1 MRHNDM
7 LFVYYK
13 AILMVVLGISGDF
26 IIKVD
31 LQR

>member
-7 LFVYYK
+7 LFVYCK
-13 AILMVVLGISGDF
+13 AILMVALGISGDF
-26 IIKVD
+26 IIKID